1 MAKRIKDKDQLYSPL
16 DSTRIA
22 ELSQQGSRPH
32 DRPTVLRTS
41 TLRTKVTSVEK
52 RRFLRLVTRLGD
64 TLDASVSPSHLLR
77 PLIEL
82 TIDAERKLLA
92 EAERAAPVYRP
103 PNDRRDELDRFE
115 DRIRSLLL
123 AAIVGRHES

>member
-16 DSTRIA
+16 DHGAIA
-22 ELSQQGSRPH
+22 EATGPVVQRAATP
-32 DRPTVLRTS
+32 RALRTS
-41 TLRTKVTSVEK
+41 TVRTKVTQFEK

-64 TLDASVSPSHLLR
+64 TLEASVSPSHLLR

-82 TIDAERKLLA
+82 AIDAERKLLA

-123 AAIVGRHES
+123 AAIVDRHES

>member
-1 MAKRIKDKDQLYSPL
+1 MAKRIKDKDGLYSPL
-16 DSTRIA
+16 DATRIA
-22 ELSQQGSRPH
+22 ELSQHGARHQERPA
-32 DRPTVLRTS
+32 VLRTS

-77 PLIEL
+77 PLIEM
-82 TIDAERKLLA
+82 TVDAERALMA
-92 EAERAAPVYRP
+92 EAERAGPVYRP

-123 AAIVGRHES
+123 AAIVGQHES